1 MVLNLDDYVCE
12 YCGKPCK
19 NIVYAAFVCDDPE
32 CLEKARID
40 FVCDDPECLEKAR
53 IDRGG
58 PGGHMKR
65 KAEGKP
71 IIPADLE
78 EVADE
83 LNKR

>member
-32 CLEKARID
+32 CL
-40 FVCDDPECLEKAR
+40 
-53 IDRGG
+53 
-58 PGGHMKR
+58 GHMKR

-78 EVADE
+78 EVAEE
-83 LNKR
+83 LNKQ

>member
-32 CLEKARID
+32 CLEKA
-40 FVCDDPECLEKAR
+40 
-53 IDRGG
+53 
-58 PGGHMKR
+58 MKR

-71 IIPADLE
+71 IIPSDLE
-78 EVADE
+78 EVAEE
-83 LNKR
+83 LNKQ

>member
-40 FVCDDPECLEKAR
+40 RGAGRTYEEKG
-53 IDRGG
+53 RGKAHHPRR
-58 PGGHMKR
+58 PGR
-65 KAEGKP
+65 S
-71 IIPADLE
+71 
-78 EVADE
+78 
-83 LNKR
+83 RR

>member
-40 FVCDDPECLEKAR
+40 R
-53 IDRGG
+53 
-58 PGGHMKR
+58 
-65 KAEGKP
+65 EGKP

-78 EVADE
+78 EVAEE
-83 LNKR
+83 LNKQ